1 VERIERIAAGT
12 YAVDVDGR
20 RQLVYI
26 AGPSSNAWVFW
37 NGHVYRGDFS
47 PASSREP
54 RSRRSAGQARQVLT
68 APMPATVIKMLVSP
82 GQQVRKGDTVVVLEA
97 MKMEL
102 PIRALADATVAAVHF
117 RDGELVQADAALV
130 EFEE

>member
-1 VERIERIAAGT
+1 MERIERIAGGT
-12 YAVDVDGR
+12 YVVDADGR
-20 RQLVYI
+20 RQLVYV

-47 PASSREP
+47 PSRET
-54 RSRRSAGQARQVLT
+54 RGRRSAGQTRQVLT
-68 APMPATVIKMLVSP
+68 APMPATVIKILASP
-82 GQQVRKGDTVVVLEA
+82 GQRVRKGDTVVVLEA

-117 RDGELVQADAALV
+117 RDGELVQADAPLV

>member
-1 VERIERIAAGT
+1 MERIERIAPGT
-12 YAVDVDGR
+12 YAVEIDGR
-20 RQLVYI
+20 RQLVYM
-26 AGPSSNAWVFW
+26 AGASSNAWAVW
-37 NGHVYRGDFS
+37 NGNVYRGDFT
-47 PASSREP
+47 PTSSRDA
-54 RSRRSAGQARQVLT
+54 RGRRSAGQVRQVLT

-102 PIRALADATVAAVHF
+102 PIRAMADATVAAVHF